1 MDLSYD
7 YSDLGWAAREMTAS
21 TMRFSSTARLWNSAS
36 RPRRRIRR
44 ISAPLTAVGRE
55 HEEDRL
61 VLKKMA
67 KPRDA
72 LSELQQAAARYG
84 S

>member
-1 MDLSYD
+1 MNRLDDALQFHRQA
-7 YSDLGWAAREMTAS
+7 LELRQQAAQADPQDFRAAS
-21 TMRFSSTARLWNSAS
+21 AVAASMRK
-36 RPRRRIRR
+36 I
-44 ISAPLTAVGRE
+44 G
-55 HEEDRL
+55 L